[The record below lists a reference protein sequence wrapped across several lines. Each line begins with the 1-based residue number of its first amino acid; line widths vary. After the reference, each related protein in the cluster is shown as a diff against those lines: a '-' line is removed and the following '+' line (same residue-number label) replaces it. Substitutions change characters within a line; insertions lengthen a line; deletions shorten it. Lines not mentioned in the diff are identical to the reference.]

1 MMGFQDIFCF
11 TKKRFVFISVVLL
24 TITILY
30 MRGLP
35 LDKEATPKR
44 VSRPTQ
50 HLPLKIYA
58 PVSTE
63 IASEFSSEGLEGM
76 VNEDNNFE
84 AYFYGNT
91 SYSQSRTHSDMG
103 DVSSRSSN
111 TSCDVNW
118 MTKSSYL
125 QQLKSISTDC
135 PNIDRRQNIPYY
147 VECDPDLKQYIN
159 AVIGRLRTT
168 SSSLWSLVK
177 ELNLFQNLTLPAKW
191 KALKDM
197 LNLCGYE
204 QRLPD
209 VINIGVKKSGTSM
222 FQALFIKHPQIVN
235 SLATDVAGE
244 VHFFDRNY
252 HKGIGYYRSRMMF
265 ASSEMLSFEKTPKY
279 FRTKDAPSNMVK
291 DLPDHV
297 KFILLVKDPVKRSI
311 SEFKH
316 ESQLKLKHANFK
328 TRGFQKIRRTEQS
341 EGIRFENEV
350 LRQDGEVNL
359 DSEII
364 DTSLYAK
371 HFSNWLDYYPRERF
385 LIIDYD
391 KLLQNVSF
399 WLQKVEQFLDLQP
412 FFQHKMFRLNK
423 NRRLCFIP
431 PHGLKSKSVCPG
443 SGSDGSIPKAKPSRD
458 TLLKLCHFFQPYN
471 KMFMHL
477 TNMTF
482 DWRCQDES
490 I

>member
-1 MMGFQDIFCF
+1 M
-11 TKKRFVFISVVLL
+11 
-24 TITILY
+24 
-30 MRGLP
+30 
-35 LDKEATPKR
+35 
-44 VSRPTQ
+44 
-50 HLPLKIYA
+50 
-58 PVSTE
+58 
-63 IASEFSSEGLEGM
+63 
-76 VNEDNNFE
+76 
-84 AYFYGNT
+84 
-91 SYSQSRTHSDMG
+91 
-103 DVSSRSSN
+103 
-111 TSCDVNW
+111 
-118 MTKSSYL
+118 
-125 QQLKSISTDC
+125 
-135 PNIDRRQNIPYY
+135 
-147 VECDPDLKQYIN
+147 
-159 AVIGRLRTT
+159 
-168 SSSLWSLVK
+168 SSSLWNLVM
-177 ELNLFQNLTLPAKW
+177 ELNYPVFLNLTLPAKW

-204 QRLPD
+204 QRLTD

-222 FQALFIKHPQIVN
+222 FQQFFIKHPQIVRALD
-235 SLATDVAGE
+235 SE
-244 VHFFDRNY
+244 VHFFDWNY

-265 ASSEMLSFEKTPKY
+265 ASSEMLSFEKTPRY

-311 SEFKH
+311 SEFRHNLQMK
-316 ESQLKLKHANFK
+316 SKRTGLMN
-328 TRGFQKIRRTEQS
+328 RTEHS
-341 EGIRFENEV
+341 GGIRFENEV
-350 LRQDGEVNL
+350 LRQDGEVNV

-371 HFSNWLDYYPRERF
+371 HFSNWLDYYPREKF
-385 LIIDYD
+385 LILDYD
-391 KLLQNVSF
+391 KLVQNVSF

-412 FFQHKMFRLNK
+412 FFKHKMFRLNK

-443 SGSDGSIPKAKPSRD
+443 STGSIPKAKPSRD